1 MSDKI
6 IKINSVQG
14 FAETW
19 VAGARPSTLD
29 LVDFVI
35 PRGLTVDLSKSYIA
49 FNVQTTSDQP
59 QNVANVDLYLDVENN
74 TPFNT
79 PNAALL
85 RNASIACDRGQIEN
99 IRRLDSLSCGLWS
112 MSQDAETQK
121 GDMNSFATYEDERG
135 LGNTTSFLLDS
146 VVQNTNPD
154 GSSDGRE
161 SRQISRDIKVPIKDM
176 FGIGMAEDW
185 STDIFGETRIHCETN
200 FKKLEA
206 RKLGGNEDTFLSFD
220 FANSWGA
227 CKDLALAAAETVSE
241 VTLKVD
247 YINLDVD
254 LVCPFFIGQSVA
266 FGGHDD
272 RIATINIVALGAGY
286 VVGNVGNLL
295 ESVGSGGTLAQYQ
308 VTAVN
313 GTGGITAVTVINKG
327 HGYAVGNI
335 LILDG
340 HGTTPATVQV
350 SALEG
355 AVTGNAVI
363 SKIVSAINANKEELT
378 ITFATAIFTNG
389 AQADTLTGV
398 TIKAQ
403 NTQTDS
409 IVVNRAELV
418 LYSVNEPNPSQSFQ
432 YVTYLTEQDNGN
444 SLVNLHRQYIVE
456 PECQNLFVAHILN
469 NQILPAAPYTSYRIS
484 IDNEDI
490 TGNRSVVVDSPLQ
503 YDRLNRC
510 LNANSNVDWM
520 NAQMRFYQNNQTQ
533 AAAYSKYISMICE
546 TMPLTPENKKVG
558 LEIDATGETVQQ
570 LILYKQI
577 VKNI

>member
-59 QNVANVDLYLDVENN
+59 QNVANVDLYLDVEGN

-79 PNAALL
+79 PNAVLL

-121 GDMNSFATYEDERG
+121 GDMNALATYEDERG

-200 FKKLEA
+200 FRKLEA
-206 RKLGGNEDTFLSFD
+206 RKLGGNEDAFLSFD
-220 FANSWGA
+220 FTNSWGA
-227 CKDLALAAAETVSE
+227 CKDLTLAAAATVSE
-241 VTLKVD
+241 VTLIVD

-266 FGGHDD
+266 FSGHDD
-272 RIATINIVALGAGY
+272 RIATANIVATGAGY
-286 VVGNVGNLL
+286 VVGNVGHLTG
-295 ESVGSGGTLAQYQ
+295 GSGTLAQYQ

-327 HGYAVGNI
+327 TGYTVGNI
-335 LILDG
+335 LTLDG

-350 SALEG
+350 AALEG
-355 AVTGNAVI
+355 AATGNAVI
-363 SKIVSAINANKEELT
+363 SKIVSAINTGKEELT
-378 ITFATAIFTNG
+378 ITFASAIFTNG

-409 IVVNRAELV
+409 TVVNRAELV
-418 LYSVNEPNPSQSFQ
+418 LFTVNQPNPSESFQ

-469 NQILPAAPYTSYRIS
+469 NEILPAAPYTSYRIS
-484 IDNEDI
+484 VDNEDI

-533 AAAYSKYISMICE
+533 SAAYSKNISMICE
-546 TMPLTPENKKVG
+546 TMNITPENKKVG

-577 VKNI
+577 VKSI